1 MALYPAVRTSILRYC
16 TRAMSIIELPSG
28 RFRLQIRR
36 KSLSVDETF
45 DTEDEAKEA
54 ADDYLPK
61 KPRKVRAQT
70 GLTFKTAWGRYRVSL
85 KFKTKKSTTQR
96 SEETHVKAA
105 LKRFG
110 NWPVSSIEPQ
120 DVEAMI
126 LAALKKGKA
135 PDTIR
140 NAVAAL
146 STVLRFCVD
155 RQILSRN
162 VCIGVPRPPVERKPR
177 RMAAGDEGSL
187 MAAMTHPKLRF
198 RSAARL
204 CLLVRETGARPGEW
218 IATRWPDIDL
228 DRRQV
233 TFPNT
238 KYKNL
243 PRTIPLTN
251 AALSLLSAQLEDIT
265 IRHDGMFGDTEL
277 VFPTWDADGNAV
289 QLQYSGTLRDM
300 KKIGLIP
307 IRIRA
312 HNGRHE
318 YISKLVEDSDLD
330 DSRIMS
336 LVGHH
341 SPVSMQIYTH
351 ARNVRYRDQLEALEP
366 GRRGERASSLAQ
378 AAGLPKEVV
387 DVYLAHRRKV
397 QDDHQLEDAGD
408 ELLFTENALKD
419 LGRAAKNFGS
429 TESER
434 MQTLLRIRESMRKK
448 RKNAPRK

>member
-1 MALYPAVRTSILRYC
+1 MHTRHVHPPTPLRALSAADPEKNLR
-16 TRAMSIIELPSG
+16 
-28 RFRLQIRR
+28 
-36 KSLSVDETF
+36 VDETF
-45 DTEDEAKEA
+45 DTEAEAKDA
-54 ADDYLPK
+54 AKDYLPK
-61 KPRKVRAQT
+61 KPRKVRTHA

-85 KFKTKKSTTQR
+85 KFKTKKATTQR

-110 NWPVSSIEPQ
+110 KWPVSSIEPQ

-126 LAALKKGKA
+126 LAALKEGKA

-140 NAVAAL
+140 NVVAAL
-146 STVLRFCVD
+146 SAVLRFCVE

-162 VCIGVPRPPVERKPR
+162 PCIGVPRPPVERKPR

-228 DRRQV
+228 NGRKV

-243 PRTIPLTN
+243 PRTIPLAT

-265 IRHDGMFGDTEL
+265 IKHDGMFGDSEL
-277 VFPTWDADGNAV
+277 VFPTWDNDGNAV

-300 KKIGLIP
+300 KKAGLLP
-307 IRIRA
+307 KHIRA
-312 HNGRHE
+312 HSGRHE
-318 YISKLVEDSDLD
+318 YISELVEDSDLD

-336 LVGHH
+336 LVGHY

-351 ARNVRYRDQLEALEP
+351 ARNVRYRDQFEALEP
-366 GRRGERASSLAQ
+366 KRRGERASSLAQ
-378 AAGLPKEVV
+378 AAGLPKEVI

-397 QDDHQLEDAGD
+397 QDENQLED
-408 ELLFTENALKD
+408 ALKD

-429 TESER
+429 TESDR
-434 MQTLLRIRESMRKK
+434 MQTLMRIRDSRSRKRRPEEHCKTAPRIGKK
-448 RKNAPRK
+448 RIVE